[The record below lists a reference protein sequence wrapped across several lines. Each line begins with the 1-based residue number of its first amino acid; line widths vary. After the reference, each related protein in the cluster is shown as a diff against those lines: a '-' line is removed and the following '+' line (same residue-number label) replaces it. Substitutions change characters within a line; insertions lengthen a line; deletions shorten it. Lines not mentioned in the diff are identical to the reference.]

1 MLGMSQLMKLALPW
15 MAAQCIDA
23 VQASGHAGLRL
34 AGLWIGAIGLLYL
47 GVWLLHGPARVL
59 ERGVALCV
67 RRSSADALYMQLA
80 HAPLAWH
87 DQHHS
92 GDLHHRVAQASG
104 ALFGFTQSQ
113 FLYMQNAIHLV
124 GPLLALWLLSH
135 VTGAL
140 AFAGVVVIA
149 TLVLRFDRALTLR
162 QPLFRA
168 LQQVGASAPVRAPG
182 LPVGG
187 LSRAVAGPVHTWSPR
202 MNTDM
207 SHNTIS
213 DDEIDEPAEAGTD
226 AISVLMADHREVR
239 RLFGDYEVLVA
250 DDASDDTRGDLAREI
265 CQALSAHASVEEEL
279 FYPALR
285 EAVGNDDSV
294 DEALADHA
302 VARELIEQLEAM
314 EPSDDQYDNTVR
326 MLQET
331 FDQHVSVE
339 EAELFEQAKESS
351 LDLDSLGDQ
360 ITQRKD
366 DLLVALEV
374 DEV

>member
-1 MLGMSQLMKLALPW
+1 
-15 MAAQCIDA
+15 
-23 VQASGHAGLRL
+23 
-34 AGLWIGAIGLLYL
+34 
-47 GVWLLHGPARVL
+47 
-59 ERGVALCV
+59 
-67 RRSSADALYMQLA
+67 
-80 HAPLAWH
+80 
-87 DQHHS
+87 
-92 GDLHHRVAQASG
+92 
-104 ALFGFTQSQ
+104 
-113 FLYMQNAIHLV
+113 
-124 GPLLALWLLSH
+124 
-135 VTGAL
+135 
-140 AFAGVVVIA
+140 
-149 TLVLRFDRALTLR
+149 
-162 QPLFRA
+162 
-168 LQQVGASAPVRAPG
+168 
-182 LPVGG
+182 
-187 LSRAVAGPVHTWSPR
+187 

-213 DDEIDEPAEAGTD
+213 DDEIDEPAEAATD

-265 CQALSAHASVEEEL
+265 CQALSDHASVEEEL